1 MIFSFNFKEYNQVLA
16 LLRDD
21 YFPKVNDTNAIK
33 HANVQLMTDLYFNY
47 KVLKTFL
54 LQVKANNNHRDK
66 NMHKNTFLFR
76 YK

>member
-1 MIFSFNFKEYNQVLA
+1 MIYSFNFKEYNQALV
-16 LLRDD
+16 LLRDE
-21 YFPKVNDTNAIK
+21 YFPKNLDTNAIK

-54 LQVKANNNHRDK
+54 LQVKANNNNRDK

-76 YK
+76 